1 MGIGR
6 SYMKKMYVDD
16 IQDKKDLSN
25 PGPGKYEMTKETGQK
40 GRFYSMASHLPG
52 GEQALARSKKLPGP
66 GSYGADDLTGKNL
79 KQSVMKNT

>member
-25 PGPGKYEMTKETGQK
+25 PGPGKYEMT
-40 GRFYSMASHLPG
+40 S
-52 GEQALARSKKLPGP
+52 
-66 GSYGADDLTGKNL
+66 
-79 KQSVMKNT
+79 